1 MIMMKVMQ
9 RMMMFESGA
18 GSPPREGVQSIT
30 EITSPEN
37 MTGSSEKDDGYDGGV
52 NDDDDDIA
60 DAKDDDV

>member
-1 MIMMKVMQ
+1 M
-9 RMMMFESGA
+9 ELGL
-18 GSPPREGVQSIT
+18 PHREGVQSIT
-30 EITSPEN
+30 EVTSPEN

>member
-1 MIMMKVMQ
+1 MKV
-9 RMMMFESGA
+9 ELGL
-18 GSPPREGVQSIT
+18 PHREGVQSIT

-37 MTGSSEKDDGYDGGV
+37 MTGSSEEGDGDDGGV

>member
-1 MIMMKVMQ
+1 
-9 RMMMFESGA
+9 MFESGA
-18 GSPPREGVQSIT
+18 GSPPREGVQLIT

-37 MTGSSEKDDGYDGGV
+37 MTGSNEENDGDDGGV